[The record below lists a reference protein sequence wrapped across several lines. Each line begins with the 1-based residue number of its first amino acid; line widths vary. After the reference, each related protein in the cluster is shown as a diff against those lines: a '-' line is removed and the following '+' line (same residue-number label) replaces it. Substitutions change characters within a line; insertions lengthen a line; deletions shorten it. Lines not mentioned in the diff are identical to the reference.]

1 MRISTIPTIL
11 FFCILLVFANNSFGT
26 DNKPK
31 TASNAATKPATKPAA
46 TKPASKPSATKTKPA
61 AAVNANQE
69 IPKKIKW
76 LTWEEMVELNAKNPK
91 KIFIDFYTSWCGW
104 CKVMD
109 KNTFEDSIIAQ
120 MMMKDFYCVKFDAER
135 KEDIQFQDRTW
146 KFVPGGRSGYH
157 ELAAYFMQG
166 QLSYPTFCVLNYKF
180 ELITPLKGY
189 INVPQFEPIIS
200 YLAQDFWMPSKGKNL
215 DEYKATYVSPR
226 TTPWVQPQ

>member
-1 MRISTIPTIL
+1 MKVSTISTIL
-11 FFCILLVFANNSFGT
+11 FFFITLAFANHSFSA
-26 DNKPK
+26 DNNKPK
-31 TASNAATKPATKPAA
+31 TATTTKPATKQV
-46 TKPASKPSATKTKPA
+46 ASKPAVTKVKTAVTPA
-61 AAVNANQE
+61 ANQE
-69 IPKKIKW
+69 DLKKIKW
-76 LTWEEMVELNAKNPK
+76 LSWEEMVELNAKHPK

-166 QLSYPTFCVLNYKF
+166 QLSYPTFCVLNYKY